1 MVTPRLTI
9 LDVSRIWVLLNNMAS
24 RTGGFFTANE
34 HVACFYGVK
43 GDSPLVM
50 VLFGMNLVIESRS
63 WFVNDMVKA
72 LRSFGSGRETLF
84 WRLFQGN
91 FPGHI
96 SIYVLCSWKR

>member
-1 MVTPRLTI
+1 MVTPRLII
-9 LDVSRIWVLLNNMAS
+9 LDVSGIWVLLNNMAS

-63 WFVNDMVKA
+63 WFVNAVVKA
-72 LRSFGSGRETLF
+72 LRRRS
-84 WRLFQGN
+84 FQGN

-96 SIYVLCSWKR
+96 SINVLCSWKR